1 MDKHRAW
8 ISRLSQVDWEHR
20 AREAEFAPATMAAIC
35 FISLRQL
42 ERVFAHRFQ
51 CTLREWVR
59 NYRFKLA
66 KDLLAQGHSSKAVA
80 AELNFGSPAHFCHQ
94 FKKFYGV
101 PPSDFCQP
109 GSLKANPRART
120 AVRGKLVRTCFENGF
135 RVDPGAPEPVAAGY
149 QPASFRPGF
158 SAAGCCRK

>member
-101 PPSDFCQP
+101 PPSDFWPAWKPQSKP
-109 GSLKANPRART
+109 ARSDSSSGQ
-120 AVRGKLVRTCFENGF
+120 AR
-135 RVDPGAPEPVAAGY
+135 
-149 QPASFRPGF
+149 
-158 SAAGCCRK
+158 